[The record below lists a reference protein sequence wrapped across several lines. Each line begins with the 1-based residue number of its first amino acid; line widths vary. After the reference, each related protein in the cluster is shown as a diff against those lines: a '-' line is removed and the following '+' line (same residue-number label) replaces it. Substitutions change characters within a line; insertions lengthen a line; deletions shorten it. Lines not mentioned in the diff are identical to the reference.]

1 MTNTKTLMLAAVTA
15 LSLGMGT
22 AMAQDE
28 SNGDPGVP
36 YWTLSRQADALHQ
49 METRNANHVQAGSSD
64 TGMLKSGIGHVLPFN
79 GDYGDA
85 ANPG

>member
-22 AMAQDE
+22 AMAQE
-28 SNGDPGVP
+28 GSQGNPGVP

-49 METRNANHVQAGSSD
+49 MEARNAGRIQAGSSD
-64 TGMLKSGIGHVLPFN
+64 TGMLKSGMGHVLPFN